1 MVRPWLKKGRGKC
14 PGSASKP
21 KKVLACMAVQRLAS
35 VPNMY
40 LFEFQ
45 SLLRSLLLI
54 VTLKAYCY
62 KFDNGPNGQPQVRMA
77 FLMADAASVTSVGAV
92 IANAFEFID
101 NTSCVVTFDEDVF
114 LSVWAEN
121 KL

>member
-1 MVRPWLKKGRGKC
+1 
-14 PGSASKP
+14 
-21 KKVLACMAVQRLAS
+21 MAVQRLAS